1 MRPVASEMTI
11 ASGTESSSFE
21 NWLSVAETTGGRAGL
36 FCRARLT
43 WGFSVVMA
51 CSVEQQNYEIIERA
65 DTCIGG
71 LSEKYC
77 YEWYIGQQIKGSA
90 YSLPVHYQLTNGQ
103 P

>member
-1 MRPVASEMTI
+1 
-11 ASGTESSSFE
+11 
-21 NWLSVAETTGGRAGL
+21 
-36 FCRARLT
+36 
-43 WGFSVVMA
+43 MA
-51 CSVEQQNYEIIERA
+51 CSVELQNYEIIERA

-71 LSEKYC
+71 LSAKYC